1 MNSAMNTTRLYLDMS
16 ANAARIGVANFRASM
31 TWQSWVFGWL
41 GRLITQALFFTSF
54 GLWLGSRA
62 ATSFMATGNSI
73 VVVCIEALVVIPL
86 LVADRYFGAL
96 TLHVAAPVNFIVSYF
111 ARNIYC
117 PVIGIFSGTVA
128 FFAVTAIFS
137 VPVPWP
143 AALVVPVLL
152 ALIALSAYAYGFAI
166 SSVVMRYP
174 SVQMVALN
182 FSYLSLMAFCGVN
195 VPVSFWPAPLHGLA
209 EIFPLTHGLEAVRD
223 LLSGAPAQFLW
234 RNALLEVLVGLGW
247 LTLGTVI
254 FKMTARAGRQKGNLE
269 LSG

>member
-1 MNSAMNTTRLYLDMS
+1 MKTARLYLDLS
-16 ANAARIGVANFRASM
+16 ASAARIGVANLRATV
-31 TWQSWVFGWL
+31 TWQSWAFGWL

-54 GLWLGSRA
+54 GLWLGSRT
-62 ATSFMATGNSI
+62 ATDFMATGNSI

-96 TLHVAAPVNFIVSYF
+96 TLHVAAPANFIVSYF
-111 ARNIYC
+111 ARNIQC
-117 PVIGIFSGTVA
+117 PIIGIFSGTVA
-128 FFAVTAIFS
+128 FFVVTAIFS

-143 AALVVPVLL
+143 AALLVPVLL
-152 ALIALSAYAYGFAI
+152 AMIGFSAYAYGFAI

-195 VPVSFWPAPLHGLA
+195 VPVTFWPAPLHGLA
-209 EIFPLTHGLEAVRD
+209 EIFPLTHGLEAVRGV
-223 LLSGAPAQFLW
+223 LAGAPNGLIW
-234 RNALLEVLVGLGW
+234 RNAALEVLVGLGW
-247 LTLGTVI
+247 LTVGTVM
-254 FKMTARAGRQKGNLE
+254 FGATARAGRQKGNLE

>member
-1 MNSAMNTTRLYLDMS
+1 MNSARLYLDLS

-41 GRLITQALFFTSF
+41 GRLITQALFFTTF
-54 GLWLGSRA
+54 GLWLGSRT
-62 ATSFMATGNSI
+62 ATDFMATGNSI

-86 LVADRYFGAL
+86 LAADRYFGAL
-96 TLHVAAPVNFIVSYF
+96 TLHVASPVNFIVSYF

-128 FFAVTAIFS
+128 FFVVTAIFS

-143 AALVVPVLL
+143 AALIVPILL
-152 ALIALSAYAYGFAI
+152 VMIAFSAYAYGFAI

-174 SVQMVALN
+174 SIQMVALN
-182 FSYLSLMAFCGVN
+182 LSYLSLMAFCGVN
-195 VPVSFWPAPLHGLA
+195 VPVSVWPAPLHGLA
-209 EIFPLTHGLEAVRD
+209 EVFPLTHGLEAVRG
-223 LLSGAPAQFLW
+223 LLSGAPAQLIW
-234 RNALLEVLVGLGW
+234 RNALLEVLVGASW
-247 LTLGTVI
+247 VMLGTVI
-254 FKMTARAGRQKGNLE
+254 FGMTARTGRRNGNLE